1 MSPKDYKEK
10 MRPLIITIIVCVVFL
25 IFVNIWS
32 QKQIKVIEEARPV
45 IKEEPKERAITPTE
59 RVKELEKEEMAETA
73 EPQADKVEELVNA
86 QYQAYSKESKE
97 QKASPTSKYSIHP
110 SEEELQRIKENKHL
124 MQ

>member
-59 RVKELEKEEMAETA
+59 QIVVEEEIEAKASRV
-73 EPQADKVEELVNA
+73 DKIEELVNA
-86 QYQAYSKESKE
+86 QYQAYSRESE
-97 QKASPTSKYSIHP
+97 EEKASPTSKYSIHP